1 MTIAQIEEAAF
12 GVIGAAKGKHVE
24 GTPFVFTGEGKLT
37 DEAVEKLKKLGFS
50 AHGVKMIDGRSGRLM
65 EDTVYVGLVYYLRLA
80 HLAMN
85 KRHARSKGPVTTL
98 TRQPAEG
105 RSKDGGLRF
114 GEMEVICLVAYA
126 SAYFLKERMIE
137 QSDAYKMPLCT
148 KCGIIGVPK
157 RGMCRSGA
165 DLPFLAAG
173 SAYCLSCS
181 STDHVQTIEVPYAF
195 KLLLQELFGMGI
207 VARLETEGSTRMI
220 SLLGVHDDTR
230 GFHPPDA
237 KEIEERL
244 TSWAREKPDLRGL
257 FDYMDGLT
265 KPSAR
270 GESSY

>member
-1 MTIAQIEEAAF
+1 MTIAQIEEAAY

-24 GTPFVFTGEGKLT
+24 GTPFVTTQDGKLT
-37 DEAVEKLKKLGFS
+37 EKAVRKLKELGFS

-126 SAYFLKERMIE
+126 TAYCLKERMVE
-137 QSDAYKMPLCT
+137 QSDPYRMPLCR
-148 KCGIIGVPK
+148 KCGLIGVPQ
-157 RGMCRSGA
+157 RGKSRSGA

-173 SAYCLSCS
+173 NAYCLSCRE
-181 STDHVQTIEVPYAF
+181 TKHIGTIEVPYAF
-195 KLLLQELFGMGI
+195 KLLLQELLGMGI
-207 VARLETEGSTRMI
+207 VARLETEGSNHLVSYVGI
-220 SLLGVHDDTR
+220 HDDER
-230 GFHPPDA
+230 GFHPPSN
-237 KEIEERL
+237 KVIEERL
-244 TSWAREKPDLRGL
+244 TSWAREKPELEGL
-257 FDYMDGLT
+257 FDYMDGVTL
-265 KPSAR
+265 PSAR
-270 GESSY
+270 ARMSL